1 MIPQKPG
8 EDYIDHQRP
17 RQVGR
22 RKAMK
27 HDNDNV
33 GRNLSS
39 NSQITRQLREFWHNL
54 VDETVAALQ
63 QGRQPQPLLQ
73 PVRVI
78 ARARDRNRPP
88 QRY

>member
-1 MIPQKPG
+1 
-8 EDYIDHQRP
+8 
-17 RQVGR
+17 
-22 RKAMK
+22 MK

-54 VDETVAALQ
+54 VDEAVAALQ

>member
-1 MIPQKPG
+1 
-8 EDYIDHQRP
+8 
-17 RQVGR
+17 
-22 RKAMK
+22 MK

-33 GRNLSS
+33 GRNPAP
-39 NSQITRQLREFWHNL
+39 NSRITKQLREFWYNL
-54 VDETVAALQ
+54 VDEAVAVLR

-78 ARARDRNRPP
+78 ARARDRNRPE

>member
-1 MIPQKPG
+1 
-8 EDYIDHQRP
+8 
-17 RQVGR
+17 
-22 RKAMK
+22 MK

-33 GRNLSS
+33 ARNSAS
-39 NSQITRQLREFWHNL
+39 NSQITRRLREFWRNL
-54 VDETVAALQ
+54 VDEAVAALR

-78 ARARDRNRPP
+78 ARMRDRNRPQ

>member
-1 MIPQKPG
+1 
-8 EDYIDHQRP
+8 
-17 RQVGR
+17 
-22 RKAMK
+22 MK

-33 GRNLSS
+33 GRNPSS
-39 NSQITRQLREFWHNL
+39 SSQITRQLREFWRNL
-54 VDETVAALQ
+54 VDEAVAALQ
-63 QGRQPQPLLQ
+63 QRSQPQPLLQ

>member
-1 MIPQKPG
+1 
-8 EDYIDHQRP
+8 
-17 RQVGR
+17 
-22 RKAMK
+22 MK

-39 NSQITRQLREFWHNL
+39 NSQITRQLREFWRNL
-54 VDETVAALQ
+54 VDEAVAALQ
-63 QGRQPQPLLQ
+63 QGRQPPQLLQ

>member
-1 MIPQKPG
+1 MT
-8 EDYIDHQRP
+8 
-17 RQVGR
+17 
-22 RKAMK
+22 

-54 VDETVAALQ
+54 VDEAVAVLQ

>member
-1 MIPQKPG
+1 MT
-8 EDYIDHQRP
+8 
-17 RQVGR
+17 
-22 RKAMK
+22 

-63 QGRQPQPLLQ
+63 QGHQPQPLLQ

>member
-1 MIPQKPG
+1 
-8 EDYIDHQRP
+8 
-17 RQVGR
+17 
-22 RKAMK
+22 MK

-39 NSQITRQLREFWHNL
+39 NSQITRQLRELWRNL
-54 VDETVAALQ
+54 VDEAVAALQ

-78 ARARDRNRPP
+78 ARARDQNRPP

>member
-1 MIPQKPG
+1 
-8 EDYIDHQRP
+8 
-17 RQVGR
+17 
-22 RKAMK
+22 MK

-33 GRNLSS
+33 GRTPPS
-39 NSQITRQLREFWHNL
+39 NTRITRQLRDFWLNL
-54 VDETVAALQ
+54 LDETVAVLQ
-63 QGRQPQPLLQ
+63 QDRQPQPLLQ

>member
-1 MIPQKPG
+1 
-8 EDYIDHQRP
+8 
-17 RQVGR
+17 
-22 RKAMK
+22 MK

-39 NSQITRQLREFWHNL
+39 NSQIKRQLREIWRNL
-54 VDETVAALQ
+54 LDEAVATLQ
-63 QGRQPQPLLQ
+63 EGRQPQPLLQ

>member
-1 MIPQKPG
+1 MT
-8 EDYIDHQRP
+8 
-17 RQVGR
+17 
-22 RKAMK
+22 

-39 NSQITRQLREFWHNL
+39 NSRITRQLREFWHNL

-63 QGRQPQPLLQ
+63 QGRHPQPLLQ

>member
-1 MIPQKPG
+1 
-8 EDYIDHQRP
+8 
-17 RQVGR
+17 
-22 RKAMK
+22 MK

-39 NSQITRQLREFWHNL
+39 NAQIMRQLREFWHNL
-54 VDETVAALQ
+54 VDEAVAAIQ
-63 QGRQPQPLLQ
+63 QGPQPLLQ

>member
-1 MIPQKPG
+1 
-8 EDYIDHQRP
+8 
-17 RQVGR
+17 
-22 RKAMK
+22 MK

-39 NSQITRQLREFWHNL
+39 NSQIMRKLRGFWRNL
-54 VDETVAALQ
+54 VDEVVAAVQ
-63 QGRQPQPLLQ
+63 QGRWPQPLLQ